1 MLAEITATI
10 TQSDP
15 STLRSEL
22 TFSTNSG
29 DSLSEKMKIA
39 SGGNVGIGTTSP
51 TTKLYV
57 DSGESTFN
65 RGNSDGAIARFRG
78 SNAEQAVIGTVT
90 SWFDSNVGIGTTSP
104 IAKLTLPL
112 EEETGY
118 KIAFKSANTTHAGI
132 STVDQSGAGLYIG
145 ANSFV
150 NSSGVATYSDSAYP
164 SSGIYF
170 DGWNTDSMAFYTAAS
185 GAPSEKMRIT
195 SGGNVGIGT
204 TSPASKLDVNGG
216 SSYPDIRIS
225 ATGLT
230 SRYMEFGMDSA
241 VQHSIGAFGTGS
253 YLTFKTA
260 GTDKVVIDASGNV
273 GIGTT
278 SPVKKLQVHGAVY
291 SNIGL
296 YSDHSYSSN
305 RNWSIDTNAFGSGN
319 WGGLAIKTS
328 TGVGLDPSTTRFG
341 IDYLGN
347 VGIGTTSPEGKL
359 NVVADNGSTASAV
372 KTLVL
377 GGGTDTTGNGQ
388 YIQFRS
394 SSNATLGSQISGSR
408 TGAGA
413 ASDLKFYTTASDSVV
428 RERMVINSS
437 GNVGIGTT
445 SPQTE
450 LHVKGNNGWGEV
462 RVEGQTFASGHGAS
476 LEFYSEGTALADIYS
491 STDKHLYF
499 RTNGTTER
507 MRITASGNVGI
518 GTTSPGEKLDVVG
531 NIKSQYNG
539 NNYSRLGQNSSGG
552 YIQAYSGAVEKIMF
566 RSYGDSFING
576 GNVGIGTTSPSE
588 KLEVNGNVKAD
599 NFIGGNDAG
608 VYTFSDTVDA
618 SASEDIFSI
627 SCQNGAAAFKVTFVC
642 STSGYSVAKTY
653 EVVHSYNNTPIF
665 FKVVDTGAYNSSNA
679 DHDFDVSFT
688 DSNSNTGVTCEITN
702 NSTTINADIVTTV
715 FLGGS
720 PTAITVTAL

>member
-1 MLAEITATI
+1 MGVVIDAAGNVGIGTTSPRSGYKLTL
-10 TQSDP
+10 DK
-15 STLRSEL
+15 STNVSGEFVGISIEEAGGTGYGYIRSEDQLTPDTSFVIGHTSRVL
-22 TFSTNSG
+22 TFETGSTERVRIDTS
-29 DSLSEKMKIA
+29 
-39 SGGNVGIGTTSP
+39 GNVGIGTTSP

-57 DSGESTFN
+57 DGGESTFN

-104 IAKLTLPL
+104 
-112 EEETGY
+112 
-118 KIAFKSANTTHAGI
+118 S
-132 STVDQSGAGLYIG
+132 
-145 ANSFV
+145 
-150 NSSGVATYSDSAYP
+150 
-164 SSGIYF
+164 
-170 DGWNTDSMAFYTAAS
+170 
-185 GAPSEKMRIT
+185 
-195 SGGNVGIGT
+195 
-204 TSPASKLDVNGG
+204 SKLEVNGG

-347 VGIGTTSPEGKL
+347 VGIGTTSP
-359 NVVADNGSTASAV
+359 AS
-372 KTLVL
+372 
-377 GGGTDTTGNGQ
+377 
-388 YIQFRS
+388 
-394 SSNATLGSQISGSR
+394 
-408 TGAGA
+408 
-413 ASDLKFYTTASDSVV
+413 
-428 RERMVINSS
+428 
-437 GNVGIGTT
+437 
-445 SPQTE
+445 
-450 LHVKGNNGWGEV
+450 
-462 RVEGQTFASGHGAS
+462 
-476 LEFYSEGTALADIYS
+476 
-491 STDKHLYF
+491 
-499 RTNGTTER
+499 
-507 MRITASGNVGI
+507 
-518 GTTSPGEKLDVVG
+518 
-531 NIKSQYNG
+531 
-539 NNYSRLGQNSSGG
+539 
-552 YIQAYSGAVEKIMF
+552 
-566 RSYGDSFING
+566 
-576 GNVGIGTTSPSE
+576 

-608 VYTFSDTVDA
+608 VYTFNDTVDA
-618 SASEDIFSI
+618 SSSEDIFSI
-627 SCQNGAAAFKVTFVC
+627 SNDHGAQAFRVTFVC
-642 STSGYSVAKTY
+642 NTTDYSVAKTY
-653 EVVHSYNNTPIF
+653 EVVHAFSKDPVF
-665 FKVVDTGAYNSSNA
+665 FKVVDTGAWNDGSA
-679 DHDFDVSFT
+679 DHDFDVAFAT
-688 DSNSNTGVTCEITN
+688 EAGTAEANKKKVICTITN
-702 NSTTINADIVTTV
+702 NSTTTNADIVTTV